1 MAHTNYLETFQI
13 LSSSVI
19 LLQQTAVAFLKKN
32 HKDKT
37 LSTKVLSK
45 TDPTNQNKIPRSMRA
60 FSGLADST
68 ILHKAY

>member
-1 MAHTNYLETFQI
+1 MARTKYLETFQI

-19 LLQQTAVAFLKKN
+19 LLQQTAVAFMKN
-32 HKDKT
+32 HKNKT
-37 LSTKVLSK
+37 LSTK

>member
-1 MAHTNYLETFQI
+1 MAHTKYLETFKY
-13 LSSSVI
+13 LV
-19 LLQQTAVAFLKKN
+19 LQLIPHPQAAVALRKN
-32 HKDKT
+32 HKNKT
-37 LSTKVLSK
+37 PGTKVLSK

>member
-1 MAHTNYLETFQI
+1 M
-13 LSSSVI
+13 LSSLVNPLPQATVA
-19 LLQQTAVAFLKKN
+19 LLKN
-32 HKDKT
+32 HKNKT

-68 ILHKAY
+68 ILQKAY

>member
-19 LLQQTAVAFLKKN
+19 LLQQTAVAFLKN
-32 HKDKT
+32 HKNKI

-45 TDPTNQNKIPRSMRA
+45 TDPTKQNKIP
-60 FSGLADST
+60 GV
-68 ILHKAY
+68 